1 MQRGEEERERE
12 RGRGRERM
20 MTYRLHIAEEIRHFM
35 SQNKYVEP
43 V

>member
-1 MQRGEEERERE
+1 MR
-12 RGRGRERM
+12 
-20 MTYRLHIAEEIRHFM
+20 TYRLHIAGEIRHFM